1 MEGSNGY
8 VLSKE
13 CATTAAAADRRH
25 SGWRQ
30 AANSAHV
37 KGRLDS
43 FANASQQFWDGAG
56 GPGLTNARPGSLAPV
71 VGPWTI

>member
-43 FANASQQFWDGAG
+43 FANLLPNSFGTAQAG
-56 GPGLTNARPGSLAPV
+56 PD
-71 VGPWTI
+71 

>member
-25 SGWRQ
+25 SGWCQ
-30 AANSAHV
+30 AVNSAHV
-37 KGRLDS
+37 KDRLVSSANLLPNS
-43 FANASQQFWDGAG
+43 FGTAQAG
-56 GPGLTNARPGSLAPV
+56 PD
-71 VGPWTI
+71 